1 MRDGLATPRYWW
13 VQAKIIGIDGG
24 YNSDPEYIP
33 PPPSLP
39 LVTERI
45 HSPFQPKQSP
55 SYHVSPNG
63 VLLRYHPLIR
73 SHLFMNRAIH
83 ISLNA
88 SCLSRCRQNG

>member
-1 MRDGLATPRYWW
+1 MRNEARMRDGLATPRYWW

-33 PPPSLP
+33 PPLP

-55 SYHVSPNG
+55 SK
-63 VLLRYHPLIR
+63 
-73 SHLFMNRAIH
+73 
-83 ISLNA
+83 
-88 SCLSRCRQNG
+88 Q

>member
-24 YNSDPEYIP
+24 YNSDPEYTS
-33 PPPSLP
+33 PSLP

-55 SYHVSPNG
+55 S
-63 VLLRYHPLIR
+63 
-73 SHLFMNRAIH
+73 IH
-83 ISLNA
+83 MHCIEISQSL
-88 SCLSRCRQNG
+88 